1 MTWFPVVQFAAVI
14 GSSTDG
20 FGSGISKSVVWAFH
34 VKLMPSPDHRPSK
47 PYNGDMTPAARF
59 VFGLFAIAATSV
71 GLSAQTCSTFDVAS
85 IKPNTSGAGGGYP
98 ELGPGSRRFTATN
111 QLMLELIMSAYEA
124 PPRQILGIPSA
135 FFQERYD
142 VYATCEQPITKEQ
155 LPHLLQLLLA
165 ERFHLSIHRES
176 KEQTIYALVPAKS
189 GPRLHETSHE
199 GGMPTLRQSGYSFSF
214 TSADMSK
221 LVGVLSQLTGRKVV
235 DRTGLR
241 GQYDFT
247 LSYAPDH
254 GGAGREG
261 SNISTA
267 ADGFPDSVFA
277 ALREQLGLNLE
288 AQKGQVEFIVVDHLD
303 RLIPN

>member
-1 MTWFPVVQFAAVI
+1 
-14 GSSTDG
+14 
-20 FGSGISKSVVWAFH
+20 
-34 VKLMPSPDHRPSK
+34 
-47 PYNGDMTPAARF
+47 MTPAARL
-59 VFGLFAIAATSV
+59 VFGLFAIASTSG
-71 GLSAQTCSTFDVAS
+71 GLSAQACSTFDVAS

-98 ELGPGSRRFTATN
+98 ELGSGSRRFTATN
-111 QLMLELIMSAYEA
+111 QLMIELIMSAYEV

-176 KEQTIYALVPAKS
+176 KEQTIYALVPEKS
-189 GPRLHETSHE
+189 GPRLYETSHE
-199 GGMPTLRQSGYSFSF
+199 GGRPTLRQSGYSFSF

-254 GGAGREG
+254 GGGGREG

-267 ADGFPDSVFA
+267 ADGFPDSVFT

-303 RLIPN
+303 RLIRN

>member
-1 MTWFPVVQFAAVI
+1 
-14 GSSTDG
+14 
-20 FGSGISKSVVWAFH
+20 
-34 VKLMPSPDHRPSK
+34 
-47 PYNGDMTPAARF
+47 MTPAARL
-59 VFGLFAIAATSV
+59 VFGLFAIASTSG

-98 ELGPGSRRFTATN
+98 ELAQGSRRFAATN
-111 QLMLELIMSAYEA
+111 QLMLELIVSAYDV

-142 VYATCEQPITKEQ
+142 VYATCEQPITKER

-165 ERFHLSIHRES
+165 ERFHLSIHREA
-176 KEQTIYALVPAKS
+176 KEQTIYTLVPWKS
-189 GPRLHETSHE
+189 GPRLHKTLHE
-199 GGMPTLRQSGYSFSF
+199 GERPTLRQSAYSFSF

-221 LVGVLSQLTGRKVV
+221 LVGVLSQLTGHKVV
-235 DRTGLR
+235 DRTGLL

-247 LSYAPDH
+247 LSYAPDR

-261 SNISTA
+261 SDISTA
-267 ADGFPDSVFA
+267 ADGFPDSIFT